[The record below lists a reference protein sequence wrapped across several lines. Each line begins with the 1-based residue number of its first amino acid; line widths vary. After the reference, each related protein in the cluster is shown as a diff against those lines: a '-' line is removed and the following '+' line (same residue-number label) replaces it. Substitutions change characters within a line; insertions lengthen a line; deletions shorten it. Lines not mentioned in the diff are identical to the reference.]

1 MIPKLLRQALTIA
14 VALLSVVPNRNAAQ
28 EPHAAGRTNSLRPID
43 IFRFTNVWTIH
54 LSFTPEQWQALE
66 PKPGGG
72 PQRGGRR
79 GSFLQGPEGGRNG
92 IAAAFGVVFDYVHAD
107 LEFGTNQFKNVGV
120 RYKGNGTFLSSREG
134 LKRSLKLDLNQFV
147 KGQKFAG
154 LSQVNLHNSVRDP
167 SGMNEAIAY
176 RLFRDG
182 GVPAP
187 RTAYAKVFVTV
198 AGKYG
203 RRYFGLYNV
212 VEDVSGGFAEERFAL
227 KKGALLKPV
236 TPNLFSNLGDD
247 WKNYN
252 QTYDPKSDLSEEQKR
267 RVMEL
272 SKFASTA
279 SDSDFA
285 AKIGDYIDIDNFAR
299 YMAITTWLT
308 DLDGIL
314 GPGQN
319 YYLYLHPKTQKF
331 LFIPWDQ
338 DQPFGQFPR
347 GTEEQRKNLSIH
359 KPWTGE
365 NRFLERLFKSESFK
379 KAYLALLRDFNNTL
393 FEPERIHRQVD
404 ELAAVLRVPIQEESK
419 DRLVE
424 FEKAV
429 AGQKLTIM
437 MGPGF
442 QGGTPV
448 TPIKPFVIARAK
460 SVADQLEGKSEGKT
474 INPATVFGGR

>member
-1 MIPKLLRQALTIA
+1 MIPKILTIA
-14 VALLSVVPNRNAAQ
+14 VALLSVVSNGTAAQ
-28 EPHAAGRTNSLRPID
+28 EPHDAGRTNSLRASE

-54 LSFTPEQWQALE
+54 LSFTPEQWQAME
-66 PKPGGG
+66 PKQAGG

-92 IAAAFGVVFDYVHAD
+92 IAAAFGVVFEYARAD

-134 LKRSLKLDLNQFV
+134 HKRSLKLDLNQFE
-147 KGQKFAG
+147 KGQKLAG
-154 LSQVNLHNSVRDP
+154 ISQLNLHNSVRDP

-176 RLFRDG
+176 RLFREA
-182 GVPAP
+182 GVPASK
-187 RTAYAKVFVTV
+187 TAYAKVYVTV
-198 AGKYG
+198 PGKHD
-203 RRYFGLYNV
+203 RRYFGLYNL
-212 VEDVSGGFAEERFAL
+212 VEDVGSAFAEERFAVP
-227 KKGALLKPV
+227 KGALLKPV
-236 TPNLFSNLGDD
+236 TPNLFSDLGDD

-252 QTYDPKSDLSEEQKR
+252 QTYDPKGDLSEEQKR
-267 RVMEL
+267 RVIEF

-279 SDSDFA
+279 SESDFA
-285 AKIGDYIDIDNFAR
+285 AKIGDYIDIDNLAR

-347 GTEEQRKNLSIH
+347 GTQEQRENLSLH

-365 NRFLERLFKSESFK
+365 NRFLKRVYESGSFK
-379 KAYLALLRDFNNTL
+379 QAYLAHLKSFNKTL

-404 ELAAVLRVPIQEESK
+404 ELAAVLRAPIQEESK
-419 DRLVE
+419 VRLSE

-429 AGQKLTIM
+429 AGQKLTIV

-442 QGGTPV
+442 QGGTEV
-448 TPIKPFVIARAK
+448 TPIKPFVKARAK
-460 SVADQLEGKSEGKT
+460 SVADQLEDKSEGRT
-474 INPATVFGGR
+474 LNPGFGGR